1 MGHIA
6 NFDPEQTQ
14 RTDECCFRD
23 IFAEHLEKVPLQLKQ
38 IIQLK
43 HDGAPTYLFH
53 IVRYY
58 MNLMKRYRW
67 IERPL
72 CLRSSDLTH
81 IDFFLWEKLKIG
93 KLVYATSL
101 TDAMDLVAG
110 IDDNVATIQIQ
121 ESDVDERVK

>member
-23 IFAEHLEKVPLQLKQ
+23 IFAEHLEKVPLKLKQ

-58 MNLMKRYRW
+58 MDLMNRYRW
-67 IERPL
+67 IERGASCTYGPQT
-72 CLRSSDLTH
+72 SH
-81 IDFFLWEKLKIG
+81 ILISFCEK
-93 KLVYATSL
+93 
-101 TDAMDLVAG
+101 
-110 IDDNVATIQIQ
+110 N
-121 ESDVDERVK
+121 